1 MSDLAPGYKEYRIGE
16 LIVTAKKSAG
26 GAFYEVNLPGDDT
39 PYRYLAEVFE
49 SVAVEVKKW

>member
-1 MSDLAPGYKEYRIGE
+1 MSDLAPGYKEYMIGT
-16 LIVTAKKSAG
+16 LKVTAKKSDG

-49 SVAVEVKKW
+49 AVAKEVKQ